1 MKNDWT
7 PEDLIEAFSM
17 TSEKVNWVYGATP
30 QWPVTKGITSISTY
44 THAKEL
50 APH

>member
-1 MKNDWT
+1 MKQDWNGRAL
-7 PEDLIEAFSM
+7 PGNVAVGDSFS
-17 TSEKVNWVYGATP
+17 TLGPS
-30 QWPVTKGITSISTY
+30 KGIATISTY